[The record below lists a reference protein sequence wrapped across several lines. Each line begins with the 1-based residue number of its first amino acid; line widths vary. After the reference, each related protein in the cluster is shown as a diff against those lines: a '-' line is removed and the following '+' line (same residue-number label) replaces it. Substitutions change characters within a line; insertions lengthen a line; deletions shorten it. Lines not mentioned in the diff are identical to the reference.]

1 MPSSDAAF
9 ETVYF
14 SISVFDD
21 FALICAGE
29 SGVLLSFLIT
39 KFCRAG
45 MEPFTL
51 HFIYTALKC
60 KVVLMVC
67 NVYFNVNN

>member
-1 MPSSDAAF
+1 
-9 ETVYF
+9 
-14 SISVFDD
+14 
-21 FALICAGE
+21 
-29 SGVLLSFLIT
+29 
-39 KFCRAG
+39 
-45 MEPFTL
+45 L